1 MEDFTA
7 PDLVAPSTLPAAFAA
22 AALAGRPTREAGDAP
37 RAVVVLMEIDVQGL
51 AA

>member
-7 PDLVAPSTLPAAFAA
+7 PDLVAPSTLPAAFASA
-22 AALAGRPTREAGDAP
+22 MLSGRPTRDPGGQPA
-37 RAVVVLMEIDVQGL
+37 AVVVLLEIDVQGL